1 MIALQRKSVIGRPK
15 GSTKAQDRL
24 SAIQK
29 SAAINE
35 VTVKVNELRK
45 NDKAVSAS
53 TYSSIV
59 TEIKQKRNLPVD
71 FEVKKDT
78 VMKRIAR
85 DKTILKAHQQKGGH
99 CSPLEEIEPSI
110 VQLVMCMLKFR
121 QALTSAQIKDLVNSA
136 IDSTEYQQKLIDYK
150 KMRNINQDEKQLDRV
165 SMRCVHGFMKWW
177 KHVIGSMRPKR
188 FELDRSQWATYS
200 NFKEMYDALEEAML
214 ECQIAQKLP
223 QPTWMDKEGNVVQSE
238 ADAFGLPCA
247 IHILTD
253 PDRRTCHVHHY
264 HSRQGKEG
272 RD

>member
-85 DKTILKAHQQKGGH
+85 DKTILTSRKVDTAA
-99 CSPLEEIEPSI
+99 L
-110 VQLVMCMLKFR
+110 LKKSN
-121 QALTSAQIKDLVNSA
+121 QA
-136 IDSTEYQQKLIDYK
+136 
-150 KMRNINQDEKQLDRV
+150 
-165 SMRCVHGFMKWW
+165 
-177 KHVIGSMRPKR
+177 
-188 FELDRSQWATYS
+188 
-200 NFKEMYDALEEAML
+200 
-214 ECQIAQKLP
+214 
-223 QPTWMDKEGNVVQSE
+223 
-238 ADAFGLPCA
+238 
-247 IHILTD
+247 
-253 PDRRTCHVHHY
+253 
-264 HSRQGKEG
+264 
-272 RD
+272 